1 MKHLIRKIHKYLSV
15 LISIQL
21 LLWTISGIYFAFNQI
36 ELVRGEQ
43 YRQDDKVSIDL
54 SRVDLKVL
62 DADNIRFIKR
72 LDAPALVVEKDNEIQ
87 YLDLMGNPLDKLS
100 LQEAQSIVGSS
111 TTLRVLGAEEVLIPE
126 PGAEYRGR
134 PLPLYR
140 VRSVNDEDEEINVYV
155 AGFSG
160 EVVAIRNEQ
169 WRIWDLMWGL
179 HIMDWEE
186 RDDFNHW
193 LLRVFSVLALISSV
207 TGLFLFVRLDWK

>member
-62 DADNIRFIKR
+62 DADSIRFIKR
-72 LDAPALVVEKDNEIQ
+72 LDAPALVVKKDNEIQ

-100 LQEAQSIVGSS
+100 LQEVQSIVGSS

-140 VRSVNDEDEEINVYV
+140 VRSINDEDEEINVYV

>member
-1 MKHLIRKIHKYLSV
+1 M

-54 SRVDLKVL
+54 SRVDRKVL
-62 DADNIRFIKR
+62 DADSIRFIKR
-72 LDAPALVVEKDNEIQ
+72 LDAPALVVKKDNEIR
-87 YLDLMGNPLDKLS
+87 YLDLLGNPLDKLS
-100 LQEAQSIVGSS
+100 LQEVQSIVRSS
-111 TTLRVLGAEEVLIPE
+111 TALRVLGAEEVLIPE

-140 VRSVNDEDEEINVYV
+140 VRSINDEDEEINVYV

>member
-62 DADNIRFIKR
+62 DADSIRFIER
-72 LDAPALVVEKDNEIQ
+72 LDAPALVVKKDNEIQ

-100 LQEAQSIVGSS
+100 LQEVQSIVGSS

>member
-62 DADNIRFIKR
+62 DADSIRFIKR
-72 LDAPALVVEKDNEIQ
+72 LDAPALVVKKHNEIQ

-100 LQEAQSIVGSS
+100 LQEVQSIVGSS

-155 AGFSG
+155 SGFSG

>member
-43 YRQDDKVSIDL
+43 YRQDYKVSIDL

-72 LDAPALVVEKDNEIQ
+72 LDAPALVVKKDNEIQ

>member
-62 DADNIRFIKR
+62 DADSIRFIKR
-72 LDAPALVVEKDNEIQ
+72 LDAPALVVKKDNEIQ

-100 LQEAQSIVGSS
+100 LQEVQSIVGSS

>member
-62 DADNIRFIKR
+62 DADSIRFIKR
-72 LDAPALVVEKDNEIQ
+72 LDAPALVVKKDNEIQ

-155 AGFSG
+155 SGFSG

>member
-54 SRVDLKVL
+54 SRVDIKVL
-62 DADNIRFIKR
+62 DADSIRFIKR
-72 LDAPALVVEKDNEIQ
+72 LDAPALVVKKDNEIQ

-100 LQEAQSIVGSS
+100 LQEVQSIVGSS
-111 TTLRVLGAEEVLIPE
+111 TTLRVLDAEEVLIPE

-140 VRSVNDEDEEINVYV
+140 VRSINDEDEEINVYV

>member
-62 DADNIRFIKR
+62 DADSIRFIKR
-72 LDAPALVVEKDNEIQ
+72 LDAPALVVKKDNEIQ
-87 YLDLMGNPLDKLS
+87 YLDLWGNPLDKLS
-100 LQEAQSIVGSS
+100 LQEVQSIVGSS

-140 VRSVNDEDEEINVYV
+140 VRSINDEDEEINVYV

>member
-62 DADNIRFIKR
+62 DADSIRFIKR
-72 LDAPALVVEKDNEIQ
+72 LDAPALVVKKDNEIR
-87 YLDLMGNPLDKLS
+87 YLDLLGNPLDKLS
-100 LQEAQSIVGSS
+100 LQEVQSIVRSS
-111 TTLRVLGAEEVLIPE
+111 TALRVLGAGEVLIPE

-140 VRSVNDEDEEINVYV
+140 VRSINDEDEEINVYV

-207 TGLFLFVRLDWK
+207 TGLFSFVRLDWK